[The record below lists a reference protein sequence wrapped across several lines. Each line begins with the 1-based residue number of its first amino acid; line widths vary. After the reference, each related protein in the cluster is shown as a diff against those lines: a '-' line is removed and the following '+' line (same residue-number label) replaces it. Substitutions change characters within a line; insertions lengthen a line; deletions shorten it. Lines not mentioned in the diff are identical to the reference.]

1 MHGCVKLDSQ
11 VGKTIFGN
19 CLKHNRHIV
28 KNPVQAQ
35 LEQASTSEKL
45 AELDPPWRGNSNF
58 I

>member
-1 MHGCVKLDSQ
+1 
-11 VGKTIFGN
+11 
-19 CLKHNRHIV
+19 V